1 MYAPF
6 LEVASSLAGQP
17 FAAEIATVPTI
28 DFSANPEIV
37 RVVAEAHRLGY
48 GHLANPGFGAEV
60 SLIDP
65 LPHQRIA
72 VYDHMLRQQPLRFLL
87 ADDAG
92 AGKTI
97 MTGLY
102 LREMLSRRLL
112 RRVMIVP
119 PAGLVTNW
127 RRELD
132 TLFGLKARI
141 LRGAAASAAG
151 ANPFTGP
158 GSELVII
165 SVDTLAGQKLFSLL
179 AQPGVEPYDLA
190 VFDEA
195 HKLAARQ
202 DPDGRMTKTERY
214 RLAEALAGVKST
226 DPRWRLGWRARHL
239 LLLTATPHMGKDF
252 PYYCLWRL
260 LEPEALASFGAFA
273 SYPPSERRRHFLRR
287 TKEEMVDLSG
297 RPLFPPRHTDTLSYE
312 LGQGPGGEQELYDE
326 TTRYIASYYN
336 RARLLNRSAARL
348 AMSVFQRRLAS
359 STYALMRSFERRL
372 RKLEALIDDLQS
384 GRVTSEQLIA
394 RQRRLDRTRDL
405 YDETTADEDESDA
418 GREAGE
424 VAEDSLLGGVVAV
437 NLADLEV
444 EKAKVQELLALAKRV
459 ADGGSGAKFE
469 KLLEV
474 LQDERLADEK
484 FLIFT
489 EHRDTMEFLARR
501 LEALGHAG
509 QVARI
514 HGGLDADQRDRQI
527 EFFRAPAGTGG
538 ARFLA
543 ATDAAGEGINLQFC
557 WIMVNY
563 DIPWNPARL
572 EQRMGRIHRYLQTRE
587 VRIVNLVA
595 GQTREG
601 RVLKTLLDK
610 LQRMREELGSDKVFD
625 VVGRLFEGVSLRD
638 YMEQALTDEGLGEA
652 TAFIEGRLTREQVEA
667 IEASERRL
675 FGDGGDVKRELPRV
689 EADLERESLRCLLP
703 GYVRQ
708 FVEDAAPLVGLGIQG
723 SSAARFSLTAAVPGA
738 LDPLRPAFDAY
749 PPDLRDAL
757 TVERP
762 PRDEKVVFLRP
773 GEPVFESLREHVLRT
788 LEGIAL
794 RGGVFVDPYARVPY
808 LYHLAIVSVVRQAD
822 PEVSG
827 PAEPDLLEQR
837 LVGVRQDAG
846 GDVGLYPVEHLLLLR
861 GALGAAP
868 IGRLAAVPV
877 DYREAARRWLAE
889 QVAAVRADDLKAL
902 LLADLPGRRETVAR
916 GFDFRLAELAERRKR
931 LREEA
936 GSGNR
941 SAAEELEAVKLEQ
954 ARAEA
959 EQAEALRRLERQA
972 ELIGPGEVRFV
983 AHALVLPSADA
994 EEKLRHD
1001 AKVEAR
1007 AMDFVM
1013 RHEETLGAVVADVS
1027 TPDRARAAGLADRPG
1042 FDLLSDRPN
1051 GDRLAIEV
1059 KGRGRAGEV
1068 EVTRNEWA
1076 QANNLGERYWL
1087 YVVYE
1092 CATSSPRL
1100 VRVKD
1105 PFRLLV
1111 KAKGSVLIAETA
1123 IAEAAEE

>member
-1 MYAPF
+1 M
-6 LEVASSLAGQP
+6 ASSLAGP
-17 FAAEIATVPTI
+17 SFAAKIAAVPTI
-28 DFSANPEIV
+28 DFSANPDIV

-72 VYDHMLRQQPLRFLL
+72 VYDHMLREQPLRFLL

-112 RRVMIVP
+112 RRVIIVP

-141 LRGAAASAAG
+141 LRGAASSAPG
-151 ANPFTGP
+151 PNPFTGP
-158 GSELVII
+158 GSELVIV

-195 HKLAARQ
+195 HKLAAWRK
-202 DPDGRMTKTERY
+202 PDGRMTRTERY

-226 DPRWRLGWRARHL
+226 NPRWRLGWRARHL

-260 LEPEALASFGAFA
+260 LEPDALASFGAFA
-273 SYPPSERRRHFLRR
+273 SYPLSERRRHFLRR

-312 LGQGPGGEQELYDE
+312 LGQGSGSEQELYDE

-336 RARLLNRSAARL
+336 RARLLNRTAARL

-359 STYALMRSFERRL
+359 STYALLRSFERRL

-384 GRVTSEQLIA
+384 GRVTSEQLVT
-394 RQRRLDRTRDL
+394 RQRRLDRTRDP
-405 YDETTADEDESDA
+405 YDETTADEDEGDT
-418 GREAGE
+418 GREGGE
-424 VAEDSLLGGVVAV
+424 AAEDSLLGGVVAA

-444 EKAKVQELLALAKRV
+444 ERAKVQELLALAKRV

-474 LQDERLADEK
+474 LQDERLAGEK
-484 FLIFT
+484 FIIFT

-514 HGGLDADQRDRQI
+514 HGGLDADERDRQI
-527 EFFRAPAGTGG
+527 EFFRAPVATGG
-538 ARFLA
+538 ARFLV

-610 LQRMREELGSDKVFD
+610 LQRIREELGTDKVFD

-675 FGDGGDVKRELPRV
+675 FGDGGDVRRELPRV

-708 FVEDAAPLVGLGIQG
+708 FVEGAAPLVGLGIQG
-723 SSAARFSLTAAVPGA
+723 SLAARFSLTATVPGA
-738 LDPLRPAFDAY
+738 LDPLRPAFDTY
-749 PPDLRDAL
+749 PPDLRNAL

-773 GEPVFESLREHVLRT
+773 GEPVFESLRKHVLHT
-788 LEGIAL
+788 LEGMAL
-794 RGGVFVDPYARVPY
+794 RGGVFVDPYARAPY
-808 LYHLAIVSVVRQAD
+808 LYHLAVVSVVRQAD

-846 GDVGLYPVEHLLLLR
+846 GDVALCPLEHLLLLR
-861 GALGAAP
+861 GAPGAAP
-868 IGRLAAVPV
+868 IGRLAAAPV
-877 DYREAARRWLAE
+877 DYREAARQWLVE
-889 QVAAVRADDLKAL
+889 QVATVRADDLRTL
-902 LLADLPGRRETVAR
+902 LLADLPARRETVAR

-931 LREEA
+931 LREQA
-936 GSGNR
+936 GSGDR
-941 SAAEELEAVKLEQ
+941 SAAQELEAVKLEQ
-954 ARAEA
+954 VRVEA
-959 EQAEALRRLERQA
+959 QQAEALRRLQREA
-972 ELIGPGEVRFV
+972 DLIGPGEVRFV

-1001 AKVEAR
+1001 AKVEGK
-1007 AMDFVM
+1007 AMDFVI
-1013 RHEETLGAVVADVS
+1013 RHEEALGAVVTDVS

-1059 KGRGRAGEV
+1059 KGRAHAGEV

-1092 CATSSPRL
+1092 CASPSPRL

-1111 KAKGSVLIAETA
+1111 KAKGSVLIAEAA